1 MTMYLS
7 RSRQTMYHYG
17 ATLNAL
23 AEQTGRLVR
32 QVVAEQTVPTDGVR
46 GAKNWREPIVSTPTY
61 SL

>member
-1 MTMYLS
+1 MK
-7 RSRQTMYHYG
+7 HCG

-23 AEQTGRLVR
+23 AERTGRLVR

-61 SL
+61 SF